1 MVFQTTPNEILF
13 LGDTGDVKGRVRMSD
28 PQDGVI
34 DIVETYVSPNDRG
47 LGFAGR
53 LMGRAAAYIKDS
65 GNRAKLSC
73 SYAKSWFAKHPE
85 YQDIVDDA
93 S

>member
-1 MVFQTTPNEILF
+1 
-13 LGDTGDVKGRVRMSD
+13 
-28 PQDGVI
+28 
-34 DIVETYVSPNDRG
+34 
-47 LGFAGR
+47 
-53 LMGRAAAYIKDS
+53 MGRAAAYIKDS

>member
-1 MVFQTTPNEILF
+1 
-13 LGDTGDVKGRVRMSD
+13 
-28 PQDGVI
+28 
-34 DIVETYVSPNDRG
+34 
-47 LGFAGR
+47 
-53 LMGRAAAYIKDS
+53 MGRAAAYIKDS

-73 SYAKSWFAKHPE
+73 GYAKSWFAKHPE